1 MSAVEHRFGPY
12 GGQYVPETLMPALA
26 ELEEAWVAAWG
37 DAGFRAELDG
47 LLRDF
52 VGRPSPLYLAHRLSE
67 VAGRRLYLKR
77 EDLNHT
83 GAHKINNAIGQA
95 LLARRMGKRRIIAE
109 TGAGQHGVATATAC
123 ALMDLECVVYMGVE
137 DIRRQAPNV
146 QRMELLGASVSPV
159 DAGARTLK
167 EAASE
172 AIRDWVTNV
181 DTTHYIIGSAVGPAP
196 YPALVRDLQRVI
208 GDEARAQ
215 ILDREGR
222 LPDRV
227 IACVGGGSN
236 AIGIFAPFV
245 GDEGVALIGV
255 EAGGEA
261 LEPGRHGAPLTVAL
275 GRAAGRDGPDPRGA
289 LDLGRP
295 GLSRQRPRARV
306 PARHRPRDVP
316 HGLRRRGPGDL
327 PARHAPGGDHPR
339 ARDRPRP
346 APCAPA
352 GRLAGRHRVL
362 LGARRQGPGRGPRA
376 GMTSA
381 GVTSGTQA
389 IAAAFAGEGR
399 AALMPYMMGGFPD
412 METSRRVAE
421 AYADG
426 GADLVELGFPFSDPL
441 ADGPV
446 VHAAGTAALRAAC
459 DAAGVALVPL
469 VAPTTPEER
478 MARIGASARGF
489 VYAVSVAGTTGERAA
504 LSEVVADVVARA
516 KASTDVPVAVGFG
529 IGTPELAREAADAGA
544 DGVIVGSRLVRA
556 VAESEDPATAVHEL
570 VARFAQALR

>member
-1 MSAVEHRFGPY
+1 
-12 GGQYVPETLMPALA
+12 
-26 ELEEAWVAAWG
+26 
-37 DAGFRAELDG
+37 
-47 LLRDF
+47 
-52 VGRPSPLYLAHRLSE
+52 
-67 VAGRRLYLKR
+67 
-77 EDLNHT
+77 
-83 GAHKINNAIGQA
+83 
-95 LLARRMGKRRIIAE
+95 MGKRRIIAE

-215 ILDREGR
+215 ILEREGR

-261 LEPGRHGAPLTVAL
+261 LEPGRHGAPLTVA
-275 GRAAGRDGPDPRGA
+275 
-289 LDLGRP
+289 GRP
-295 GLSRQRPRARV
+295 GVLHGSLSAVLQDEMGQILEAHSISAGLDYPGSGPEHAYLRDIGRATL
-306 PARHRPRDVP
+306 P

-346 APCAPA
+346 APRAPA
-352 GRLAGRHRVL
+352 GRLGGRHRVL

-376 GMTSA
+376 GMTA
-381 GVTSGTQA
+381 EGVHRRRRTA
-389 IAAAFAGEGR
+389 IAAAFAGEGRR

-412 METSRRVAE
+412 METSRRVGRGLRRRRRRPRRARLPVQRP
-421 AYADG
+421 AGRRPRHPRRGDG
-426 GADLVELGFPFSDPL
+426 
-441 ADGPV
+441 
-446 VHAAGTAALRAAC
+446 RAARR
-459 DAAGVALVPL
+459 GHH
-469 VAPTTPEER
+469 
-478 MARIGASARGF
+478 ARGP
-489 VYAVSVAGTTGERAA
+489 RRR
-504 LSEVVADVVARA
+504 ARA
-516 KASTDVPVAVGFG
+516 RPSASRWWPWSTR
-529 IGTPELAREAADAGA
+529 T
-544 DGVIVGSRLVRA
+544 S
-556 VAESEDPATAVHEL
+556 
-570 VARFAQALR
+570 